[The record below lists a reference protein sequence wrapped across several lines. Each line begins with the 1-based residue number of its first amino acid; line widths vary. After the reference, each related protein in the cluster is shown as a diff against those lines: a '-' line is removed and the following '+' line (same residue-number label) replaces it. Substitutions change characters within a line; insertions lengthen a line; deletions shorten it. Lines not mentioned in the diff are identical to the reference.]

1 MRRTDGRPDYPGEE
15 RPLAAGPTPFQW
27 LQLVLGCL
35 RRRRI
40 AAAIAFVLCI
50 GAWGAFFAYR
60 QSRPLYRVEGKILA
74 QRNQALPSA
83 VRSVYEDL
91 PTRSAWDIVHRR
103 DNLIALVRHAKL
115 LTETGAPLKKNARGL
130 EENPVD
136 EFVTLLDEALVV
148 TVAEGTITFHID
160 WPDAQQAYDIIQ
172 GAIQN
177 FLEARHVQEVT
188 AIDEV
193 LTVLTGQAAA
203 LRSELDAA
211 AEEVRRNPDR
221 PGRQAVTRVRRASEE
236 LARLQARVESKQ
248 RAIQDVEEFRRRRLA
263 DLQAQLDQARNT
275 LSDAHPTVIGLRK
288 DIEALSRSSPQM
300 DTLRE
305 EERVARAEY
314 AERAA
319 REGVATEVVTVAPPP
334 AATPEED
341 PRVRELRLQ
350 LEQMTL
356 RIQSARIE
364 RDAARAAFKYRY
376 NVIWPPQVPDEPV
389 GANPIKF
396 LLAALVSAGGLAIA
410 SSAGPDLLRGRIVER
425 WQVEQSLGLPVLGE
439 IRRDR

>member
-1 MRRTDGRPDYPGEE
+1 MQRTDDRRHEE
-15 RPLAAGPTPFQW
+15 EGPVAAGPTPLQW

-35 RRRRI
+35 RRRWG
-40 AAAIAFVLCI
+40 AAAIAAALCL
-50 GAWGAFFAYR
+50 GAWGALFAHR
-60 QSRPLYRVEGKILA
+60 ASRPLYRVEGKILA

-83 VRSVYEDL
+83 VRSVFEDL

-103 DNLIALVRHAKL
+103 DNLIALVRQAKL
-115 LTETGAPLKKNARGL
+115 LAETETPSKKDARGVADD
-130 EENPVD
+130 PVD
-136 EFVTLLDEALVV
+136 AFVTHLDEALLVAV
-148 TVAEGTITFHID
+148 TEGTITFQID
-160 WPDAQQAYDIIQ
+160 WPDPQQAYDIVQ

-193 LTVLTGQAAA
+193 LTVLTGQAAV
-203 LRSELDAA
+203 LRAELESAA
-211 AEEVRRNPDR
+211 DEARRNPSR
-221 PGRQAVTRVRRASEE
+221 PARQAVTRTRRPSEE
-236 LARLQARVESKQ
+236 LARLQARVESRQ

-288 DIEALSRSSPQM
+288 DIEALARTSPQM

-305 EERVARAEY
+305 EERAARAEL
-314 AERAA
+314 ADRAT
-319 REGVATEVVTVAPPP
+319 REGVGTEAVASAPPP
-334 AATPEED
+334 AASPEED
-341 PRVRELRLQ
+341 PHVRELRLQ
-350 LEQMTL
+350 LEQLLL

-376 NVIWPPQVPDEPV
+376 DVIWPPQVPDEPV
-389 GANPIKF
+389 GANPGKL
-396 LLAALVSAGGLAIA
+396 LLAALVSAVGLAIA
-410 SSAGPDLLRGRIVER
+410 AAAGPDLLRGRIVER

-439 IRRDR
+439 IRRGP